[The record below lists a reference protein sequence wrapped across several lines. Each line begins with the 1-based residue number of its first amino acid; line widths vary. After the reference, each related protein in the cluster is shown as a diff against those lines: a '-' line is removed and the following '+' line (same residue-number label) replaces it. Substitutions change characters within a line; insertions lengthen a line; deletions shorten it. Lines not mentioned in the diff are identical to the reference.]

1 MKIAIPSTNE
11 NSVDSHFGHCE
22 FYQIYTISDDKE
34 ITEIQ
39 ILDAPSSCGCKSN
52 IASTLQGLGVSVML
66 AGGIGQGA
74 INVLNAAGI
83 EVVRGCAGS
92 IETLIDLYLKG
103 QIADGGST
111 CQHNH
116 DHGDACNH

>member
-11 NSVDSHFGHCE
+11 NIVDSHFGHCE
-22 FYQIYTISDDKE
+22 FYQIYTVSDEKE

-52 IASTLQGLGVSVML
+52 IAVTLQTIGVNVML

-74 INVLNAAGI
+74 IDVLSTAGI
-83 EVVRGCAGS
+83 EVVRGCSGN

-116 DHGDACNH
+116 NHEEGCNH